1 LRDLSQS
8 LSDLAP
14 KMRSLMACIRV
25 EGDDAL
31 LASYPAAWPARLS
44 VAKKCGTY
52 ERSVVHVPRD
62 PDRPFDG
69 PRITD
74 KFRSVVAPAL
84 ANEQADDTARRI
96 VESLDDRQ
104 SLMRLVD
111 ELNQICAR
119 ALARS

>member
-1 LRDLSQS
+1 
-8 LSDLAP
+8 
-14 KMRSLMACIRV
+14 
-25 EGDDAL
+25 
-31 LASYPAAWPARLS
+31 
-44 VAKKCGTY
+44 
-52 ERSVVHVPRD
+52 
-62 PDRPFDG
+62 
-69 PRITD
+69 
-74 KFRSVVAPAL
+74 VVAPAL